1 MVKVASLAVGG
12 GSIARKTVKTKT
24 VLLKVPDSPE
34 KLPAH
39 PMRSDR
45 SFHMLKTMFRN
56 VPS

>member
-1 MVKVASLAVGG
+1 MVKVASRWPVGG

-39 PMRSDR
+39 PMRSDIR
-45 SFHMLKTMFRN
+45 FTC
-56 VPS
+56 

>member
-12 GSIARKTVKTKT
+12 GSFARKTVKTKSKT

-39 PMRSDR
+39 PMAMRSDIR
-45 SFHMLKTMFRN
+45 FTC
-56 VPS
+56 